1 MSIELLPSWCLS
13 DESVKKALDLDDWL
27 VDGVL
32 LSSRTGDDWK
42 PGEELTVTRRVTPL
56 GKDAA
61 ALRSALGLVVGQV
74 VGLAARWSCRHT
86 FMGGVHEGGPLP
98 VKLNGETELTLN
110 VPADV
115 AGMIELETCLI
126 VIWTTSD
133 RPVGSSPD
141 GSILWS
147 DSWRTPIGER
157 TLLLEGD
164 ESRIPV
170 RSLPFDQRFGQAS
183 SALWAIDLDSTI
195 SLEDRL
201 PNVVTVLL
209 NEQVTKRDFRGID
222 GKPDVSKIPDA
233 TLVGINV
240 DLVRSLTSILQE
252 ELEEGNW
259 AHLKDLAGFEDG
271 SVGQAV
277 GLSLIQAF
285 GSTASAV
292 NVYRHDVATFDRELW
307 NLFAPK
313 SWNPSK

>member
-1 MSIELLPSWCLS
+1 MSIDLLPSWCLT
-13 DESVKKALDLDDWL
+13 DESVKSALDLDDWM
-27 VDGVL
+27 VDGVPM
-32 LSSRTGDDWK
+32 SARTGDDWT

-56 GKDAA
+56 GKDPAD
-61 ALRSALGLVVGQV
+61 LRRTLGLGVGQV
-74 VGLAARWSCRHT
+74 VGVAARWSCRHT
-86 FMGGVHEGGPLP
+86 FMGGVHEGGPFP
-98 VKLNGETELTLN
+98 VRLDGETVLTLN
-110 VPADV
+110 IPADI
-115 AGMIELETCLI
+115 AGTIELETCLI

-133 RPVGSSPD
+133 RPVGSCPD

-147 DSWRTPIGER
+147 DSWQSPIAER

-170 RSLPFDQRFGQAS
+170 RSLAFDQRFGRAS
-183 SALWAIDLDSTI
+183 SALWAIDLDSSI
-195 SLEDRL
+195 SLDDRL

-209 NEQVTKRDFRGID
+209 NEEVTARDFRGVD
-222 GKPDVSKIPDA
+222 GRPDVSKIPDA
-233 TLVGINV
+233 TLVGIKV
-240 DLVRSLTSILQE
+240 DLLRSLTSILQE

-259 AHLKDLAGFEDG
+259 ENLRDLADFEDG

-277 GLSLIQAF
+277 GLGLIQAF

>member
-1 MSIELLPSWCLS
+1 MSIDLLPSWCLS
-13 DESVKKALDLDDWL
+13 DESVKSALDLDDWM
-27 VDGVL
+27 VDGVPM
-32 LSSRTGDDWK
+32 SARTGDDWA

-56 GKDAA
+56 GKDPAD
-61 ALRSALGLVVGQV
+61 LRFTLGLGVGQV
-74 VGLAARWSCRHT
+74 VGVAARWSCRHT
-86 FMGGVHEGGPLP
+86 FMGGVHEGGPFP
-98 VKLNGETELTLN
+98 VRLDGETVLTLN
-110 VPADV
+110 IPADV
-115 AGMIELETCLI
+115 AGTIELETCLI

-147 DSWRTPIGER
+147 DSWQLPIGER

-170 RSLPFDQRFGQAS
+170 RSLAFVQRFGQAS
-183 SALWAIDLDSTI
+183 SALWAIDLDSSI
-195 SLEDRL
+195 SLDDRL

-209 NEQVTKRDFRGID
+209 NEEVTERDFRGVD

-233 TLVGINV
+233 TLVGIKV
-240 DLVRSLTSILQE
+240 DLLRSLTSILQE
-252 ELEEGNW
+252 ELEEGYWEN
-259 AHLKDLAGFEDG
+259 LRDLADFEDG